1 MVYKKNDLVTVTIE
15 DIGSEGEG
23 IGRVDGFT
31 LFVKDAV
38 VGDTALAKIVK
49 NKKSYA
55 YARLEKVLEASPFR
69 VEPPCPFHR
78 QCGGCQL
85 QALSYEKQLEFKNRR
100 IRNSLVRI
108 GSFDEDYVDQRMEP
122 ILGMEE
128 PWRYRNKAQYP
139 VGTDRERN
147 VVTGFYAGRTHNII
161 ANTNCLLGAEENQEI
176 LEIILEHMREN
187 RISAYDETTGEG
199 LVRHI
204 LIRKGFTSG
213 EIMVCLVLNKKMT
226 SASYRKMK
234 HPVEDRAVP
243 AEDRAVPAE
252 DRVVPAEDRV
262 VPAEKRAVP
271 AEDGKFLSYDSRS
284 QLCSYEF
291 IPEQG
296 ELLWKLGQIE
306 NMTSVSVNI
315 NADRTNVI
323 MGREIYTIWGKST
336 FSDVIHMR
344 DMTKEG
350 FPFTGRELT
359 FHISPLSF
367 YQVNPVQTE
376 KLYSTALEFAG
387 LTGQETVW
395 DLYCGIGTISLFM
408 AGSAKKVYGVE
419 IVPQAI
425 EDARENARRNG
436 ITNAEF
442 FVGKAE
448 EVLPKFYARGERD
461 SSDSGM
467 LHPDVIVVDPPRK
480 GCDEACLATMLKMQP
495 KRIVY
500 VSCDPATLARDVRV
514 LCDGGYEVKRIR
526 GCDMFSQSVHVETV
540 CLLSKLREAKHQV
553 SVTLDM
559 DERNLTSAESKAT
572 YEEIKRYVAEH
583 NDGMKVSSLNI
594 AQVKRKCGL
603 ELAEDFNLPKSEDA
617 RQPQCPKEKEDA
629 IVKALKAFKMI

>member
-38 VGDTALAKIVK
+38 VGDTVLAKIVK

-69 VEPPCPFHR
+69 VEPPCVFHR
-78 QCGGCQL
+78 RCGGCQL
-85 QALSYEKQLEFKNRR
+85 QALSYEKQLEFKNRK
-100 IRNSLVRI
+100 IRNSLIRI
-108 GSFDEDYVDQRMEP
+108 GGFDEDYVDRRMEP

-139 VGTDRERN
+139 VGIDREGN
-147 VVTGFYAGRTHNII
+147 VVTGFYAGRTHSII
-161 ANTNCLLGAEENQEI
+161 ANTNCLLGAEENKEI
-176 LEIILEHMREN
+176 LEIILKHMKEN
-187 RISAYDETTGEG
+187 GISAYDESTGEG

-226 SASYRKMK
+226 KMSYKKTRNPEVDETISAEER
-234 HPVEDRAVP
+234 E
-243 AEDRAVPAE
+243 
-252 DRVVPAEDRV
+252 
-262 VPAEKRAVP
+262 AVP
-271 AEDGKFLSYDSRS
+271 AEDGEIPRNDSGF

-296 ELLWKLGQIE
+296 ELLWKLGQIK
-306 NMTSVSVNI
+306 NMTSMSVSI
-315 NADRTNVI
+315 NTDRTNVI
-323 MGREIYTIWGKST
+323 MGKEFYTIWGKPT
-336 FSDVIHMR
+336 ISDVIHMR

-350 FPFTGRELT
+350 FPFTGRELI

-395 DLYCGIGTISLFM
+395 DLYCGIGTISLFL

-448 EVLPKFYARGERD
+448 EVLPEFYAQGEKGRSQDEAADVEVTDAGTCKKD
-461 SSDSGM
+461 SFDSDM

-480 GCDEACLATMLKMQP
+480 GCDEACLATMLKMRP
-495 KRIVY
+495 ERIVY
-500 VSCDPATLARDVRV
+500 VSCDPATLARDLRV
-514 LCDGGYEVKRIR
+514 LCNGGYEVKRIR
-526 GCDMFSQSVHVETV
+526 GCDMFSQSVHVECIIMMQYNTNGI
-540 CLLSKLREAKHQV
+540 LIGKEN
-553 SVTLDM
+553 
-559 DERNLTSAESKAT
+559 NL
-572 YEEIKRYVAEH
+572 
-583 NDGMKVSSLNI
+583 
-594 AQVKRKCGL
+594 
-603 ELAEDFNLPKSEDA
+603 
-617 RQPQCPKEKEDA
+617 
-629 IVKALKAFKMI
+629 